1 MSILVKGLVVL
12 SCAFIVV
19 LAHNDPP
26 PPIEVEQ
33 VVLVAEKPIQI
44 EASKSHQRATTQQDP
59 IVSTTTTSSTTTTTT
74 TTTIIPIQTMPG
86 VDPSQCRTA
95 DARDFI
101 ERVPFSVG
109 FPLDGNTPA
118 TGTIKV
124 VLLPIDF
131 SDAIGTEQE
140 IFNAQNQIGKFNEW
154 VDSQSRSAL
163 TVDWVFPEGWWRA
176 SKESSEY
183 GLSPE
188 TIHTAMTGDARSYFT
203 TVETF
208 GTEAVALADPFI
220 DFTDVEFVFVLL
232 PETIVHIDP
241 HVGAFHLNIP
251 SDEGTIEKLWGGGAF
266 FYKRNYDGRP
276 KELWTAWVHEIGH
289 TWGLAGHAPVATL
302 GRELEVGSTE
312 SDLHLMG
319 NQDAVHQVFSIWDQ
333 WLLGWLPE
341 KEVYCLPAYQIESTD
356 VELVTLDRL
365 DEEGYRTAMIPV
377 NETSILVVESRDY
390 GIVVYLVD
398 TTLDYDRSAESEGV
412 ALDRFATYLT
422 DLVLHVG
429 ESISYERIGISV
441 VRSGVINI
449 TYEMSELERYLIS
462 AEENEWGLPDDV
474 WAYNYDPVVVNP
486 DHFTDVPFLIDQM
499 YGFYERGSHIVELQR
514 LLGMRFVDGI
524 YGPATRRLHMEW
536 FGSFEA
542 AHRYFY
548 NRETWYSE
556 TIDPEEDWRHN
567 WANWEEP
574 PTLLELVNLYFLPED
589 REWALKVAQCE
600 SSARPNDTYSNA
612 VSSALAVGWFQHLSR
627 FWLERS
633 QRSGWY
639 GYDIFDTEP
648 NVAVAAWLFYENG
661 DSHWNESK
669 SCWKGT
675 AHG

>member
-1 MSILVKGLVVL
+1 MSILAKGLIVFGCACLVVFTNDDEGL
-12 SCAFIVV
+12 KQDIVV
-19 LAHNDPP
+19 TP
-26 PPIEVEQ
+26 EVQ
-33 VVLVAEKPIQI
+33 L
-44 EASKSHQRATTQQDP
+44 EASKSPPQATTKRLLEQ
-59 IVSTTTTSSTTTTTT
+59 IITTTTSTTTTTLVPLRPT
-74 TTTIIPIQTMPG
+74 APG
-86 VDPSQCRTA
+86 VDPNECRIA
-95 DARDFI
+95 DARNFV

-154 VDSQSRSAL
+154 VDSYSRSAL
-163 TVDWVFPEGWWRA
+163 TVDWVFPEEWWRA

-188 TIHTAMTGDARSYFT
+188 TIHTAMTGDARSYFA

-208 GTEAVALADPFI
+208 GTEAIALTDPFI
-220 DFTDVEFVFVLL
+220 DFTDVEFVFILL

-266 FYKRNYDGRP
+266 FYRRNYDGRP

-356 VELVTLDRL
+356 VELVTLDDL
-365 DEEGYRTAMIPV
+365 DDEGYRTAMIPV

-449 TYEMSELERYLIS
+449 TYEISEWEQDPAS
-462 AEENEWGLPDDV
+462 VEEGEEDNEWGLPDDV
-474 WAYNYDPVVVNP
+474 WVDNYDPTAVPP
-486 DHFTDVPFLIDQM
+486 DHFTEIPFLIDNM
-499 YGFYERGSHIVELQR
+499 YGFYERGPHIVELQR
-514 LLGMRFVDGI
+514 LLGMQFVDGI
-524 YGPATRRLHMEW
+524 YGPATRRSHMEW

-567 WANWEEP
+567 WGMWEDP

-600 SSARPNDTYSNA
+600 SSARPSDTYSNA
-612 VSSALAVGWFQHLSR
+612 VSSALAVGWFQHLSK
-627 FWLERS
+627 FWLDRS
-633 QRSGWY
+633 ERSGWY

-648 NVAVAAWLFYENG
+648 NVAVAAWLFYEDG

-675 AHG
+675 SHG

>member
-1 MSILVKGLVVL
+1 MSILVKGLVVFT
-12 SCAFIVV
+12 CAFIAV
-19 LAHNDPP
+19 LANHETS
-26 PPIEVEQ
+26 PPIEVERD
-33 VVLVAEKPIQI
+33 VLVAVGPIQI
-44 EASKSHQRATTQQDP
+44 ETSKPDQRATTQQNP
-59 IVSTTTTSSTTTTTT
+59 IATTTTTT
-74 TTTIIPIQTMPG
+74 TTTTVVPFQPTMPG
-86 VDPSQCRTA
+86 VDPALCRTA
-95 DARDFI
+95 DARDFV

-140 IFNAQNQIGKFNEW
+140 IFDAQNQIDKFNKW
-154 VDSQSRSAL
+154 VESQSRSAL
-163 TVDWVFPEGWWRA
+163 TVDWVFPDDWWRL

-183 GLSPE
+183 GLNPE
-188 TIHTAMTGDARSYFT
+188 AIHAAMTGDARSYFT

-208 GTEAVALADPFI
+208 GTEAVALADPSI

-232 PETIVHIDP
+232 PKTITQIDP

-251 SDEGTIEKLWGGGAF
+251 SDEGTITKLWGGGAF
-266 FYKRNYDGRP
+266 FYRQNYDGRP
-276 KELWTAWVHEIGH
+276 KELWTAWIHEIGH

-302 GRELEVGSTE
+302 GREQEVGSTE

-319 NQDAVHQVFSIWDQ
+319 NQDAVHKVFSIWDQ

-341 KEVYCLPAYQIESTD
+341 EEVYCLPVSHLLPTPEIQSTE

-365 DEEGYRTAMIPV
+365 NENGYRTAMVPV
-377 NETSILVVESRDY
+377 TRTSILVVESRDY

-398 TTLDYDRSAESEGV
+398 TTLDYDRSAENRGV

-429 ESISYERIGISV
+429 ETISYERIGITV
-441 VRSGVINI
+441 VRSGAISI
-449 TYEMSELERYLIS
+449 TYEMSELEQYLES
-462 AEENEWGLPDDV
+462 ENEWGLPDEV
-474 WAYNYDPVVVNP
+474 WMDNYDPAVVPP
-486 DHFTDVPFLIDQM
+486 DHFTDIPFLIDQM
-499 YGFYERGSHIVELQR
+499 YRFYERGPHIVKLQQ
-514 LLGMRFVDGI
+514 LLGMQFVDGI
-524 YGPATRRLHMEW
+524 YGPATRRVHMEW

-548 NRETWYSE
+548 NRQTWYSE

-574 PTLLELVNLYFLPED
+574 PTLLELINLYFLPED
-589 REWALKVAQCE
+589 SEWALRVAFCE
-600 SSARPNDTYSNA
+600 SSALPDDTYSNA

-627 FWLERS
+627 YWLERS
-633 QRSGWY
+633 ERSGWY

-648 NVAVAAWLFYENG
+648 NVAVAAWLFYKDGN
-661 DSHWNESK
+661 SHWNESK
-669 SCWKGT
+669 NCWKGT
-675 AHG
+675 THG